1 MATNTA
7 PLTRNIESENMTR
20 DNAKQILVFD
30 RAMLGFLVLFA
41 SMVASFVTM
50 QLGVKANANEI
61 ADVRVDFV
69 AADAARQNTNS
80 TRFRR
85 IEAESDSLSGIITTQ
100 AVLLERIVT
109 TTEFIQRDVSKLVDQ
124 GGN

>member
-1 MATNTA
+1 
-7 PLTRNIESENMTR
+7 MTR
-20 DNAKQILVFD
+20 DKAKSFITVD
-30 RAMLGFLVLFA
+30 RVIAIIGFLGLF
-41 SMVASFVTM
+41 VG
-50 QLGVKANANEI
+50 LGISWGITQGDIKANAREV

-69 AADAARQNTNS
+69 AADAAMQSANA

-85 IEAESDSLSGIITTQ
+85 IDATNDGLTATITTQ